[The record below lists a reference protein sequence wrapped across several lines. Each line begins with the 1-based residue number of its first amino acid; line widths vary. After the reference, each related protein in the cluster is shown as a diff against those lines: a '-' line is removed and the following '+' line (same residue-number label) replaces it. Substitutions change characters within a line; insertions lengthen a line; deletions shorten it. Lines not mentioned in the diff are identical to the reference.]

1 MLTVHLQGGLG
12 NQLFQL
18 GFLDYIQ
25 RKTGRPIYLS
35 DLKSPSTVHSS
46 KQYFESIFKEWRVL
60 YKDIAASYIHENSAG
75 NEQEWAMHSGNTC
88 YVGYFQNYKYFEPIK
103 TSFIQKLYF
112 NEKILEKYPEISKKT
127 FVHIRGGDYL
137 ENPYH
142 NVCNKQYYET
152 AMRYFTNEFVI
163 FTNDVSYALSQFPNI
178 PIIQESELDS
188 LYLMSKCSG
197 CICANSSFSWWA
209 AYLNSERRI
218 VIPSKWVNGEF
229 HHQTYRVPG
238 WIVI

>member
-1 MLTVHLQGGLG
+1 
-12 NQLFQL
+12 
-18 GFLDYIQ
+18 
-25 RKTGRPIYLS
+25 
-35 DLKSPSTVHSS
+35 
-46 KQYFESIFKEWRVL
+46 
-60 YKDIAASYIHENSAG
+60 
-75 NEQEWAMHSGNTC
+75 
-88 YVGYFQNYKYFEPIK
+88 
-103 TSFIQKLYF
+103 
-112 NEKILEKYPEISKKT
+112 
-127 FVHIRGGDYL
+127 
-137 ENPYH
+137 
-142 NVCNKQYYET
+142 
-152 AMRYFTNEFVI
+152 MRYFTNEFVI